1 MATLA
6 GLADRVRAELGDLG
20 KSFVTQF
27 VADGT
32 TNRFKLH
39 YAPLDAPT
47 VLVQKDGVD
56 VSDDCTVEESTG
68 VLMTDTLYEDGA
80 EVLVSGTYFRYYT
93 TAEINSFVTTA
104 LEQHGAR
111 KTDSIGQ
118 KLTLETLPV
127 IEEYPV
133 ALYAATLALYTLA
146 TDASFDIDIV
156 APDGVSIPRAQR
168 YRQLMEMIQ
177 VRKDQYK
184 ELCTQ
189 LGIGLYAIEVFSFR
203 RISKRTNR
211 YVPVYKPQEVDDRS
225 MPRRAD
231 IPLPT
236 YGDQPVVWPTQSNS
250 FLAYQGVAFENTVDF
265 EGDFTGKSFLARLM
279 NQRGGIV
286 VVQTFALEVDETVP
300 GKFTA
305 TISLSVD
312 QTLRPAQRTW
322 WQLASVDDV
331 SGEII
336 ELKGGD
342 FFIERSRE
350 VIV

>member
-20 KSFVTQF
+20 KSFVSQF

-47 VLVQKDGVD
+47 VLIQKDGVD
-56 VSDDCTVEESTG
+56 VSDACTVEESTG
-68 VLMTDTLYEDGA
+68 VLITDTLYEDGA
-80 EVLVSGTYFRYYT
+80 EVLVSGTYYRYFT
-93 TAEINSFVTTA
+93 TTEINMFVQTA

-118 KLTLETLPV
+118 SLTLANLPSL
-127 IEEYPV
+127 EEYPV

-177 VRKDQYK
+177 TRKDQYK

-189 LGIGLYAIEVFSFR
+189 LGIGLYSIEVFTLR
-203 RISKRTNR
+203 RQSYRTNR
-211 YVPVYKPQEVDDRS
+211 YVPVYQAQEYDDKS
-225 MPRRAD
+225 MPERSH

-236 YGDQPVVWPTQSNS
+236 YGDAPVAWPTEDKS
-250 FLAYQGVAFENTVDF
+250 FLAYQTIPFSGSVSFT
-265 EGDFTGKSFLARLM
+265 GDFTGKSFIARLL
-279 NQRGGIV
+279 NARGSNV
-286 VVQTFALEVDETVP
+286 VVDN
-300 GKFTA
+300 FTLAVA
-305 TISLSVD
+305 TADDTNYAATLSLSVD

-322 WQLASVDDV
+322 WQIASVDDTT
-331 SGEII
+331 GEII

-342 FFIERSRE
+342 FFVERARE

>member
-6 GLADRVRAELGDLG
+6 GLADRLRVELGDLG

-27 VADGT
+27 TADGT
-32 TNRFKLH
+32 TNRYRLQ
-39 YAPLDAPT
+39 YAPLDGT
-47 VLVQKDGVD
+47 SVLVYRNGVD
-56 VSDDCTVEESTG
+56 VSDACTVEEATG
-68 VLMTDTLYEDGA
+68 VLVTDDLYADGD
-80 EVLVSGTYFRYYT
+80 EVTVSGTYYRYFT
-93 TAEINSFVTTA
+93 TTEIHMFVNTA
-104 LEQHGAR
+104 LEQHGAK

-118 KLTLETLPV
+118 KITLQTLPSL
-127 IEEYPV
+127 EEYPV

-189 LGIGLYAIEVFSFR
+189 LGIGLYSIEVSSFR

-236 YGDQPVVWPTQSNS
+236 YGDQPVVWPTQANS
-250 FLAYQGVAFENTVDF
+250 FLAYQGIAFEDTVDF
-265 EGDFTGKSFLARLM
+265 EGDFTGKSFIARLM
-279 NQRGGIV
+279 NQRGGVV
-286 VVQTFALEVDETVP
+286 VVQNFGLVVDETVT

-322 WQLASVDDV
+322 WQIASVDDV